1 LRKSSPEI
9 RFSGGYKNTN
19 EEKMVVYKAAY
30 AEWKEWSDLNKEEIA
45 KNKIEIIR
53 GKKMDKVKKLQTQ
66 IDKLNI
72 EINEE

>member
-1 LRKSSPEI
+1 
-9 RFSGGYKNTN
+9 
-19 EEKMVVYKAAY
+19 MVVYKAAY